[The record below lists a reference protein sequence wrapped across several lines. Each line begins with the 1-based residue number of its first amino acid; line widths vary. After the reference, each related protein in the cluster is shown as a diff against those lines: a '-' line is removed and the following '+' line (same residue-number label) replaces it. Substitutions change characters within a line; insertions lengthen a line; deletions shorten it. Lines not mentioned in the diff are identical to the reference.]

1 MVVPDLVA
9 ERKMVMCDNC
19 KDYTKS
25 VNLPK
30 TDFPMRAS
38 LPQREPE
45 TLKYWEDI
53 DLYNKLKEKNKDG
66 KPFILHD
73 GPPYANGD
81 IHMGHALNKILKDII
96 VRYKNLQGYYS
107 PYVPGWDT
115 HGLPIEQQAIKKLG
129 INRHA
134 AGPVKFREAC
144 REFAKSHVEKQKVQF
159 KRLGVIGDWDKPYL
173 TLSNDFVA
181 KQIEVFGKMANSGLI
196 YKGLKPVYWCPHCE
210 TALAEAEIE
219 YAEDKTTSVYVKFAV
234 KDDKGLF
241 KGIENVYF
249 VIWTTTIWTLPGN
262 LAICLNPDF
271 EYSLVKF
278 SNGETYVLATE
289 LIDTVVSATGLDGS
303 YEIVKKF
310 MGSELELITCQH
322 PFIDRESLVIVGD
335 HVTLDAGTG
344 CVHTAPGFGAEDYL
358 VCTKYPQLEIIVPVD
373 SKGYQTSDAG
383 EFAGLYYEESNA
395 KIFEKIKND
404 GMLLASQEIVHQ
416 YPHCWRCDSPII
428 FRAADQWFASVDAL
442 KNDAVKAIEGVQWL
456 PQWGEERIKSMV
468 LDRNDWCISR
478 QRTWGVPIPIF
489 YCKDCG
495 KEIVNDETIKAVAK
509 LFREQGPDKWWE
521 LDANE
526 IVPDG
531 LKCEC
536 GCSEFT
542 KEKDIM
548 DVWFDSGSSHQAVC
562 EARDDLTWPA
572 DIYLEGNDQYR
583 GWFQSS
589 LLTSIAVTGKAP
601 YKTVITHGMI
611 QDGEG
616 RKMSKS
622 KGNVIMPEEIVNQ
635 YGADV
640 LRLWVVSADYKTD
653 MRMSQ
658 DSLKQLS
665 EGYRKIRNTARY
677 ILSNINDFD
686 PNADMVPYAEMLE
699 IDKWALMKLNDVVKR
714 SIKSYEDYE
723 FHTFYSGILN
733 FCIVDMSNIYLD
745 ILKSRLYTEKPDSK
759 ERRSAQ
765 SAMYII
771 LDSLVK
777 LLAPVLAFT
786 AEEIWAFMPHFADD
800 DKESVMLNRMP
811 KAKDEYEN
819 AELSQKW
826 DKLISVR
833 DDVNRALEP
842 ARNEKIIG
850 KSLDAEVTVYAKADL
865 YDFLKAN
872 ESDLAEIFI
881 TSKATVDKD
890 ENAKDAFLG
899 DTVKVSVKASEYEKC
914 GRCWVR
920 SETVGTIEGFPGI
933 CADCVKKLTK

>member
-1 MVVPDLVA
+1 MVVPDLIA

-25 VNLPK
+25 VNLPS
-30 TDFPMRAS
+30 TEFPMRAS

-45 TLKYWEDI
+45 TLKYWEEI
-53 DLYNKLKEKNKDG
+53 DLFNKLKEKNKDG
-66 KPFILHD
+66 TPFILHD

-96 VRYKNLQGYYS
+96 VRYKNLQGFYA

-129 INRHA
+129 INRHE

-159 KRLGVIGDWDKPYL
+159 KRLGVIGDWEHPYL
-173 TLSNDFVA
+173 TLTNDFVA

-241 KGIENVYF
+241 DGIENVYF

-262 LAICLNPDF
+262 VAICLNPDF

-278 SNGETYVLATE
+278 SNGEVYVLATE
-289 LIDTVVSATGLDGS
+289 LIDSVAASAGLGGE
-303 YEIVKKF
+303 YEILKRF
-310 MGSELELITCQH
+310 SGRDLELITCYH

-335 HVTLDAGTG
+335 HVTLEAGTG
-344 CVHTAPGFGAEDYL
+344 CVHTAPGFGAEDYM
-358 VCTKYPQLEIIVPVD
+358 VCTNYPQLDIIVPVD
-373 SKGYQTSDAG
+373 SKGYQTADAG

-395 KIFEKIKND
+395 KIFERLKND
-404 GMLLASQEIVHQ
+404 NMLLASQEILHQ
-416 YPHCWRCDSPII
+416 YPHCWRCNSPII

-442 KNDAVKAIEGVQWL
+442 KDDAVKAIEGVKWL
-456 PQWGEERIKSMV
+456 PEWGEERIKSMV

-489 YCKDCG
+489 YCKKCG
-495 KEIVNDETIKAVAK
+495 KEIVNEETIKAVAK

-521 LDANE
+521 LDASE
-526 IVPDG
+526 IVPEG
-531 LKCEC
+531 LKCSC

-562 EARDDLTWPA
+562 AARDDLSWPA

-601 YKTVITHGMI
+601 YRIVITHGMI

-686 PNADMVPYAEMLE
+686 PNSDMLPYSELLE
-699 IDKWALMKLNDVVKR
+699 IDKWALLKLNDVVKR

-733 FCIVDMSNIYLD
+733 FCIVDLSNFYLD
-745 ILKSRLYTEKPDSK
+745 ILKSRLYTEKPDSR

-765 SAMYII
+765 STMFII

-786 AEEIWAFMPHFADD
+786 AEEIWEFMPHFASD
-800 DKESVMLNRMP
+800 DKASVMLNRMP
-811 KAKDEYEN
+811 KANDEYEDAAL
-819 AELSQKW
+819 AEKW
-826 DKLISVR
+826 DKLIAVR
-833 DDVNRALEP
+833 NDVNRALEP
-842 ARNEKIIG
+842 ARNDKVIG
-850 KSLDAEVTVYAKADL
+850 KSLDAEVTVYAKGDM

-881 TSKATVDKD
+881 TSKAFVEKD
-890 ENAKDAFLG
+890 EAAKDAFAG
-899 DTVKVSVKASEYEKC
+899 DTVKVSVKASEHEKC

-933 CADCVKKLTK
+933 CADCVRKLTK